1 MKGLLST
8 TASRAWLGV
17 AVVGVVVMALVVG
30 LQLIPRLS
38 AGQKV
43 LDAAQPVMSD
53 GAIAGEVAGT
63 NLLSEVVDLVDPLM
77 TRRGKSREDLGRLV
91 TMIKRESGVSAQ
103 RARAVLRREAPH
115 TEALLRAVPLSGV
128 AAERPRL
135 TRYLSTTLNMT
146 AENLEDELARGFP
159 RIYQILAEIPGVTS
173 GWYDVPGA
181 ETLTRF
187 DGKQVASMP
196 EVRDYLRDDLVKTAA
211 EEKAR
216 FQQLAGSGGIGYIP
230 WLLLALG
237 AGLTLFGL
245 VHARWSAIHAS
256 GRIAWGAVAAVGV
269 LVMILVGALQY
280 FPRLLRRRHDDREA
294 QAGVRPAAR
303 RRPARRD
310 RLRGADRAPRRPHH
324 DAVGRRHRGAAQAR
338 DVHLRPRRAVEGA
351 VRQGLRR
358 AAPRT
363 MALFEALPLSEVA
376 GEVPHLVAVLSR
388 KLGVGGD
395 GLVRRL
401 RKRTPG
407 LAQALLAATP
417 ATLGWD
423 AIPGT
428 GALER
433 FELGHARAL
442 GAGVRELPR
451 PRRRRALRSPARA
464 LRRARRPV
472 PARQRPR
479 GHRGRRRRAAGDLR
493 RRDDVPGDRPA
504 ARAPTAARL
513 TAPRRASRRRTSPR
527 AGRR

>member
-17 AVVGVVVMALVVG
+17 AAVGVVVIALVVG
-30 LQLIPRLS
+30 LQLVPRLG
-38 AGQKV
+38 AGQDV

-63 NLLSEVVDLVDPLM
+63 NLLSDVVDLVDPLM

-115 TEALLRAVPLSGV
+115 TEALLRAVPFSGV

-135 TRYLSTTLNMT
+135 TRYLSTTLNVT
-146 AENLEDELARGFP
+146 AESLEDELARSFP
-159 RIYQILAEIPGVTS
+159 RIYQVLAELPGVTS

-196 EVRDYLRDDLVKTAA
+196 EVRDYLRDDLVATAA
-211 EEKAR
+211 AEKAR
-216 FQQLAGSGGIGYIP
+216 FQELAGSGGIGYIP

-245 VHARWSAIHAS
+245 VHARWSASHAS
-256 GRIAWGAVAAVGV
+256 GRVAWGAVAAVGV
-269 LVMILVGALQY
+269 VVMILVGALQY
-280 FPRLLRRRHDDREA
+280 FPRLH
-294 QAGVRPAAR
+294 
-303 RRPARRD
+303 
-310 RLRGADRAPRRPHH
+310 GADTTIERFEPAFDEQRVGGLRAGT
-324 DAVGRRHRGAAQAR
+324 DFAVQTVRLADPIMTPSGGATTELPKLVTFISGRAGRS
-338 DVHLRPRRAVEGA
+338 EGA

-376 GEVPHLVAVLSR
+376 SEVPHLVAVLSR

-407 LAQALLAATP
+407 LAQALLAASP

-423 AIPGT
+423 TIPGT
-428 GALER
+428 EALER
-433 FELGHARAL
+433 FELGTPVRSAPEFANYLDLDVVGLFEAQREHFDAL
-442 GAGVRELPR
+442 ADPWPPVSVFAGIVVGVGALLAIYGVAMMFLATGPPRER
-451 PRRRRALRSPARA
+451 LR
-464 LRRARRPV
+464 LR
-472 PARQRPR
+472 
-479 GHRGRRRRAAGDLR
+479 D
-493 RRDDVPGDRPA
+493 
-504 ARAPTAARL
+504 
-513 TAPRRASRRRTSPR
+513 
-527 AGRR
+527 